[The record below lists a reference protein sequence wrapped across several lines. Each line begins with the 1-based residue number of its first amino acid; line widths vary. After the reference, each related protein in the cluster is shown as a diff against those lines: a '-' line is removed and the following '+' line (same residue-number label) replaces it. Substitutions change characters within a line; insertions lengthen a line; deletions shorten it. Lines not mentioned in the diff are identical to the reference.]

1 MVWRV
6 LYRPEALRELRKLDR
21 AIARRIVRFV
31 DERLV
36 KCADPRAFGQ
46 ALHGPEL
53 GRYWK
58 YRIGGYRAIVEI
70 RDREILI
77 LIVRIGDRKD
87 VYR

>member
-6 LYRPEALRELRKLDR
+6 LYRPEALKELRKLDR
-21 AIARRIVRFV
+21 AIAHRIVRFV

-36 KCADPRAFGQ
+36 KGEDPRVLGQ
-46 ALHGPEL
+46 ALRGSEQ

-58 YRIGGYRAIVEI
+58 YRIGDYRVIAEI
-70 RDREILI
+70 RDLEVLI
-77 LIVRIGDRKD
+77 LIVRMGNRKD